1 MIAEIDALYL
11 CSRQLLR
18 PSNGVGPQAI
28 LSAPNNPLSMGA
40 DSAVSLHS
48 MRNFDPATVLQH
60 NRRAHSSL
68 SGGGGGVMGGGGRL
82 LNNGLG
88 SIPPRS
94 WHPSPL
100 ASDEENMSNL
110 SAHSAASLGGEP
122 TFYKEEKKNKIKME
136 IARRRQQIEENAC
149 LHEELT
155 RLARL
160 RENAEYGSS
169 ATAAA
174 TARLGSSIG
183 PIGLMNSGLAAQ
195 QPTLAGAGGTSVL
208 KSVDEILRDPFTA
221 AGPTAAARTSTGLGL
236 SSAAHTAGMY
246 GNASTVG
253 GLSSAADILAA
264 RSAAVT
270 SADPLLAAGGMGV
283 NSALLNST
291 DMSDLAHARRLTA
304 SAAGHMASAAGS
316 LGLAANPSAASLA
329 GLVNSDPYS
338 RSAAISS
345 GVYR

>member
-1 MIAEIDALYL
+1 
-11 CSRQLLR
+11 
-18 PSNGVGPQAI
+18 
-28 LSAPNNPLSMGA
+28 MGA

-68 SGGGGGVMGGGGRL
+68 ADAARLPSSLAGGGGGVHLIGGGGGGRL
-82 LNNGLG
+82 LNNGGLG

-110 SAHSAASLGGEP
+110 SVHSAASLGGEP

-174 TARLGSSIG
+174 TARLGNSVG
-183 PIGLMNSGLAAQ
+183 GHQLGHVGLMNSH
-195 QPTLAGAGGTSVL
+195 AGAGGTSVL
-208 KSVDEILRDPFTA
+208 KSVDEILRDPFTSA

-236 SSAAHTAGMY
+236 TTATHPHYALSGGPGGAAGMY
-246 GNASTVG
+246 GGV
-253 GLSSAADILAA
+253 SSAAD
-264 RSAAVT
+264 
-270 SADPLLAAGGMGV
+270 LLASARTAVLSDQVTAGV
-283 NSALLNST
+283 NSAMLNS

-316 LGLAANPSAASLA
+316 LGLHAGANPSAASLG

-338 RSAAISS
+338 RAAAISS